1 MAREKLRTEIRRD
14 QILKAVLSLI
24 ATRGAKA
31 LRMGTLAR
39 RVGLVPSAL
48 YRHFRNKDE
57 ILDAAIDLFGR
68 MVVENLRN
76 AMAESTDSVEC
87 LQRLLMLQIQMIRE
101 NHVLA
106 LPRIIFSEEL
116 FVSSPRRRAK
126 VYRLLK
132 ENLGR
137 LRDLIREGQQRGEI
151 RANLDPGAAA
161 RMFLAMIQSSA
172 ILWYVSDGDYNVTQ
186 HAGRSWKMFRKA
198 ISVRRRRVK
207 K

>member
-14 QILKAVLSLI
+14 QILEAVLTLI

-31 LRMGTLAR
+31 LRMETLAR

-76 AMAESTDSVEC
+76 AMAESTNSVEC
-87 LQRLLMLQIQMIRE
+87 LQRLLMLQIRMIRE

-106 LPRIIFSEEL
+106 LPRIIFSDEL

-132 ENLGR
+132 QNLGR
-137 LRDLIREGQQRGEI
+137 LGDLIREGQQRGEI
-151 RANLDPGAAA
+151 RADLDPGAAA
-161 RMFLAMIQSSA
+161 RMFLAVIQSSA
-172 ILWYVSDGDYNVTQ
+172 ILWYVSDGECDVTR
-186 HAGRSWKMFRKA
+186 HARRSWELFRKA
-198 ISVRRRRVK
+198 ISAKHRRVK

>member
-14 QILKAVLSLI
+14 QILEAVLSLI

-31 LRMGTLAR
+31 LRMETLAR
-39 RVGLVPSAL
+39 RVGLVTSAL
-48 YRHFRNKDE
+48 YRHFHSKDE
-57 ILDAAIDLFGR
+57 IVDAAIDLFGR

-76 AMAESTDSVEC
+76 AIAESTNSVEC
-87 LQRLLMLQIQMIRE
+87 LQRLLMLQIQMIRS

-106 LPRIIFSEEL
+106 LPRIIFSDEL

-137 LRDLIREGQQRGEI
+137 LRSLIRKGQQRGEI
-151 RANLDPGAAA
+151 RADLDPGATA
-161 RMFLAMIQSSA
+161 RMFLALIQSSA
-172 ILWYVSDGDYNVTQ
+172 ILWYVSDGEYDVTR
-186 HAGRSWKMFRKA
+186 HASQSWKIFRKA
-198 ISVRRRRVK
+198 IAVRSRRVK

>member
-14 QILKAVLSLI
+14 QILEAVLTLI

-31 LRMGTLAR
+31 LRMGTVAR

-76 AMAESTDSVEC
+76 AMAESTNSVEC
-87 LQRLLMLQIQMIRE
+87 LQRLLMLQIRMIRE

-106 LPRIIFSEEL
+106 LPRIIFSDEL

-132 ENLGR
+132 QNLGR
-137 LRDLIREGQQRGEI
+137 LGD
-151 RANLDPGAAA
+151 LDPGAAA
-161 RMFLAMIQSSA
+161 RMFLAVIQSSA
-172 ILWYVSDGDYNVTQ
+172 ILWYVSDGECDVTR
-186 HAGRSWKMFRKA
+186 HARRSWELFRKA
-198 ISVRRRRVK
+198 ISAKHRRVK